1 MKDIVQCRQSRASII
16 PFTIVNT
23 AGTPSVGEGKNEM
36 TVADGGTGLY
46 TVTLTRASARS
57 PIILVTA
64 TTDSTG
70 EEVIANVLLSSI
82 SVTGFQIEVNDDAG
96 TGVDR
101 TIHGMV
107 IVFENASER

>member
-1 MKDIVQCRQSRASII
+1 MKDIVQCRQSRAVII

-23 AGTPSVGEGKNEM
+23 AGTPSIGEGSAEL
-36 TVADGGTGLY
+36 TVADAGTGLY
-46 TVTLTRASARS
+46 TVSFVRASARS
-57 PIILVTA
+57 PIILVSA

-82 SVTGFQIEVNDDAG
+82 SATGFQVEVNDDAG

-101 TIHGMV
+101 TIHGLA
-107 IVFENASER
+107 IVFENASAR